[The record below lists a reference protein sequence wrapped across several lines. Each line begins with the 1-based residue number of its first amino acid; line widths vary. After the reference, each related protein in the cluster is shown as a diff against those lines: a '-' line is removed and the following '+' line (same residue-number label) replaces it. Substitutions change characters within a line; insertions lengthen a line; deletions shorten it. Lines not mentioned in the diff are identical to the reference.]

1 MTAMSRCAKGVAA
14 ARAMPS
20 RRERTMWPASSA
32 ANSTTGPVQ
41 QAGKC
46 RRAGTP
52 EATLTARSRV
62 SAPWP
67 ISGSSVFANPAS
79 VIALNSAS
87 GIVRMDFPWSRKPM
101 RERSLI
107 SFSHVS

>member
-1 MTAMSRCAKGVAA
+1 
-14 ARAMPS
+14 
-20 RRERTMWPASSA
+20 MWPASSA

-52 EATLTARSRV
+52 EATLTARSRA

-67 ISGSSVFANPAS
+67 ISGSSVVREPCERDRTELRVRYRPDVLPLESEADARAVADLVQPRLVVSLLPAKRYDR
-79 VIALNSAS
+79 VE
-87 GIVRMDFPWSRKPM
+87 GEEVGD
-101 RERSLI
+101 EG
-107 SFSHVS
+107 V